1 MKLSIIIVSWNTG
14 DLLEKCLRS
23 VQKDL
28 AGSMA
33 EVFVIDNNSS
43 DNTVEMIKEKFP
55 RVKVIAN
62 KYNTGF
68 AKANNQGIK
77 EATGDYILL
86 LNPDTE
92 LFPDTISKSIEF
104 MASHPDCGVM
114 GPKMLYVDNK
124 LQPSVRRFPTVWPIF
139 LMLIKAPK
147 IFKNIKSIN
156 NYLATDF
163 DYTKEQVVDQVMG
176 AYMITKMEVLN
187 KTGLLDEKFFIWF
200 EEVDF
205 CLRVVKA
212 GYKVFYNPEVKV
224 IHHGGKS
231 FAQQKTINKQKM
243 FFQSAWKYFIK
254 NGFIKPIIKP

>member
-1 MKLSIIIVSWNTG
+1 MKLSIIIVSWNTC
-14 DLLEKCLRS
+14 DLLEKCLHSIQR
-23 VQKDL
+23 DL
-28 AGSMA
+28 VGSMA
-33 EVFVIDNNSS
+33 EVFVIDNNSN
-43 DNTVEMIKEKFP
+43 DNTVEMITEIFP
-55 RVKVIAN
+55 RVRLIAN
-62 KYNTGF
+62 KSNDGF

-77 EATGDYILL
+77 EATGDYVLF

-114 GPKMLYVDNK
+114 GPQMLYGDGK
-124 LQPSVRRFPTVWPIF
+124 LQPSVRRFPTVWPVF

-147 IFKNIKSIN
+147 FFKNIKSIN

-163 DYTKEQVVDQVMG
+163 DYNKEQVVDQVMG
-176 AYMITKMEVLN
+176 AYMMTKMEVLN

-200 EEVDF
+200 EEVDL
-205 CLRVVKA
+205 CLRVRKA
-212 GYKVFYNPEVKV
+212 GYKIIYNPEVKI

-243 FFQSAWKYFIK
+243 FFKSAWLYFVK
-254 NGFIKPIIKP
+254 NGFTKPKIKN